1 MEKYHQ
7 ILLSF
12 VIGLL
17 IPMTVL
23 NVAVRLIPQETTVST
38 VETSPTQVT
47 QPPQISKIPVL
58 LDGGQTVEMEM
69 NDYLVGVILAE
80 MPTSFESAALQA
92 QAVVARTYTLK
103 RQQDLRHP
111 EGAVCTDFNCCQA
124 YISQETYLNGSGYP
138 QDISAARAA
147 VESTEDLV
155 LTYDGQLIEATY
167 FHSSGGKTED
177 AVAVWGVEYPY
188 LQSVDSPGEEEMEHY
203 CDQVYFDKQTLES
216 LLGVTLQ
223 GTPDSWIGWKTYTV
237 GGGVDT
243 VYFGGTRYTG
253 TQLRSLLNLNS
264 TAFSMESEGNGI
276 RITTL
281 GKGHRV
287 GMSQMGAQAMA
298 MNGHTCQEILSHYYP
313 GTRIDK
319 TEDVG

>member
-1 MEKYHQ
+1 MEKYHK

-17 IPMTVL
+17 IPMSVL
-23 NVAVRLIPQETTVST
+23 NIGLRVTPRETTAPT
-38 VETSPTQVT
+38 AETSPTDST
-47 QPPQISKIPVL
+47 APAKISKIQVL
-58 LDGGQTVEMEM
+58 LDSGQTVQMEL

-80 MPTSFESAALQA
+80 MSTSFESAALQA

-111 EGAVCTDFNCCQA
+111 EGAVCTDFGCCQA
-124 YISQETYLNGSGYP
+124 YISQENYLDGNGYP
-138 QDISAARAA
+138 QDIEAARSA
-147 VESTEDLV
+147 VETTEDLV
-155 LTYDGQLIEATY
+155 VTYDNQVIEATY
-167 FHSSGGKTED
+167 FHSSGGTTED
-177 AVAVWGVEYPY
+177 AVAVWGVDYPY

-203 CDQVYFDKQTLES
+203 SQEVYYDRQTLES
-216 LLGVTLQ
+216 LLGVTLR

-243 VYFGGTRYTG
+243 MYFGGTKYTG
-253 TQLRSLLNLNS
+253 TELRSLLKLNS
-264 TAFSMESEGNGI
+264 TAFYMDAVEDGI
-276 RITTL
+276 RITAL

-298 MNGHTCQEILSHYYP
+298 MRGNSWQEILLHYYP

-319 TEDVG
+319 LEDVR